1 MITIAL
7 RDSYIFYRSF
17 YEAIK
22 QFPAEVQGEI
32 YTAINEYSLYGN
44 ETHDMG
50 KVASSIFT
58 LIKPQLDANIKRFE
72 NGKKGGA
79 PKGNNNNP
87 NGRRGRS
94 NLEPTKNQPRTNL
107 EPTKN
112 QPNENYNDNYN
123 SNAAQRASGGNFNF
137 SQYRTSPEARSLL
150 DETIAAWNQIPHV
163 VKCECL
169 DGANVPD
176 AIQREFFHRL
186 HEHGADKIRL
196 AVAKMAESVFWKS
209 KSKITASFQT
219 FVNEEKFQKL
229 IDGGYDDDFDKPTG
243 GTKGGIPQ
251 NVIIKNNS
259 NLKGDPFQ

>member
-1 MITIAL
+1 L

-22 QFPAEVQGEI
+22 LFPAEVRGEI

-112 QPNENYNDNYN
+112 QPEPTKNQPNKNYNDNYN
-123 SNAAQRASGGNFNF
+123 SNANAAQQRASGENFNF
-137 SQYRTSPEARSLL
+137 SQWRTDPEAQTLL
-150 DETIAAWNQIPHV
+150 AETIVEWNKIPHV

-209 KSKITASFQT
+209 KSKIPASFQL

-229 IDGGYDDDFDKPTG
+229 IDGGYDDDFDIP
-243 GTKGGIPQ
+243 KGGGKYDPRLA
-251 NVIIKNNS
+251 IIRAE
-259 NLKGDPFQ
+259 DYD